1 MRGEL
6 TNTNRKKFRF
16 VKTAKK
22 IYSTFFIQLLG
33 GGAEKLYFPRN
44 YPASQIQGYYVSLIT
59 EQDSRSPH
67 LYFKNGTDFI
77 SGKTFVDVGA
87 AEAMSSLDV
96 VKKAK
101 RVVMFE
107 CEPNWI
113 EALNA
118 TFEPW
123 KEKVTIVPKFA
134 GDVDDEKTVRLDSFF
149 ADVPADEKIALKL
162 DVEGMEKKV
171 LDGAQKILQKN
182 ATDLFVCTYH
192 KHGDFEELGALI
204 AKYGFSQSV
213 SDGFMFFEHEFRH
226 GIIRAVK

>member
-1 MRGEL
+1 
-6 TNTNRKKFRF
+6 
-16 VKTAKK
+16 V
-22 IYSTFFIQLLG
+22 
-33 GGAEKLYFPRN
+33 
-44 YPASQIQGYYVSLIT
+44 